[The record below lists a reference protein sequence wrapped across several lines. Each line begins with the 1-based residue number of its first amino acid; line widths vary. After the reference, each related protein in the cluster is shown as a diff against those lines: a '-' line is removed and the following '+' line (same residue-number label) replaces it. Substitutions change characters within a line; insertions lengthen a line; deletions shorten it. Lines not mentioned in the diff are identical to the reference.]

1 MENKKQKSTGK
12 TVAIII
18 LVVLLI
24 CSLGYIAYDKFLYK
38 LLKKDNNVTEEKTN
52 KEEKLDVNSRLVQ
65 NLYHKVSTG
74 EMSKE
79 DATCYFNY
87 MYGTYTEEGY
97 MLTDFYA
104 NQADETQKM
113 QILALSLSSNEKKY
127 YSGEESLIPDE
138 IPGYGH
144 KSILAA
150 NREYNRNEIQYYYNK
165 SYIDRSYKELYG
177 KNAQLNTSIPIS
189 VDQHGIS
196 LYSYVPAVDKYI
208 LYMAEGG
215 GTCGT
220 ADYATLTKATK
231 NEDELKIYEKVTGF
245 VLEDFSVE
253 DNGKTTSYKK
263 DQVISED
270 NYIYTF
276 KLEDDGMY
284 SFYSRV
290 KES

>member
-1 MENKKQKSTGK
+1 MENKKQKSTGR
-12 TVAIII
+12 TIVIII

-24 CSLGYIAYDKFLYK
+24 CSLGYIAYDKYLYK

-79 DATCYFNY
+79 DATSSFNWIY
-87 MYGTYTEEGY
+87 SSENFYVNKASQSEKMVLLNILLNSNKGKIYTG
-97 MLTDFYA
+97 D
-104 NQADETQKM
+104 N
-113 QILALSLSSNEKKY
+113 N
-127 YSGEESLIPDE
+127 LIPDTFNDDQ
-138 IPGYGH
+138 YGFFESALSS
-144 KSILAA
+144 KEFGMDETYYNRKYIELLYKDLYGSEAQLDTSASILTS
-150 NREYNRNEIQYYYNK
+150 NIGITLYR
-165 SYIDRSYKELYG
+165 YISD
-177 KNAQLNTSIPIS
+177 I
-189 VDQHGIS
+189 
-196 LYSYVPAVDKYI
+196 DKYV
-208 LYMAEGG
+208 LYVKAGG
-215 GTCGT
+215 ATGLPIGAYGT
-220 ADYATLTKATK
+220 LIKATK
-231 NEDELKIYEKVTGF
+231 NGNELKIYEKVTKIY
-245 VLEDFSVE
+245 LDDFSVE

-263 DQVISED
+263 DEVVSEE